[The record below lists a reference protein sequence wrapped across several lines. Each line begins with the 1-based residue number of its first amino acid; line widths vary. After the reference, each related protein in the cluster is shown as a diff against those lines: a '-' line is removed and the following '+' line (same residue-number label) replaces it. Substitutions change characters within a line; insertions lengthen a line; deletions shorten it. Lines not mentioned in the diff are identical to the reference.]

1 MRHGFDQFSMFA
13 SNKYQI
19 FVSNGYVKN
28 YNFVSGKFSH
38 MIMIYINYLF
48 VFFFVEFEKN
58 LLKIHRQVLII
69 FSKITFWESNQI

>member
-1 MRHGFDQFSMFA
+1 MFA